1 MVPSEIIEVPSNT
14 LHIMYLQLWN
24 HPSRRK
30 LVLMMAATS
39 LCSCILYFKCSLFV
53 CVSNPGPG
61 EGLAAA
67 GGGKVLMGAI

>member
-1 MVPSEIIEVPSNT
+1 
-14 LHIMYLQLWN
+14 MYLQLWN

-30 LVLMMAATS
+30 LVLLMAATS